1 MTHRPDSR
9 FTRISRVAGGAV
21 VAVFTGVSVAACQ
34 RAAEAEF
41 ARDGS
46 YQTTT
51 TADTPVVADQPKK
64 QEAGGQQDAEPAAPG
79 AAAPSPGG
87 DLYDGWKMY
96 AVTCERCHG
105 QDALG
110 SALAPDLRK
119 SAATLGRD
127 GFVQVVVN
135 GRIEKGMPAFKD
147 VLEPQQIENV
157 YAYVAARGSGELG
170 AGRPAQ

>member
-1 MTHRPDSR
+1 MTYRPDTR
-9 FTRISRVAGGAV
+9 FARIPRLAGGAV
-21 VAVFTGVSVAACQ
+21 VAVFTSVSLTACQ
-34 RAAEAEF
+34 RGAQAEVE
-41 ARDGS
+41 RDDS
-46 YQTTT
+46 SLTTVPV
-51 TADTPVVADQPKK
+51 DTPVVGDQPGE
-64 QEAGGQQDAEPAAPG
+64 QEAGGRTGGEAAGAEDAAPT
-79 AAAPSPGG
+79 AGG

-110 SALAPDLRK
+110 SALAPDPRR

-127 GFVQVVVN
+127 GFVQVAMN

-147 VLEPQQIENV
+147 VLEPRQIENV

-170 AGRPAQ
+170 AGRPPR

>member
-1 MTHRPDSR
+1 MTHRPDSGFAR
-9 FTRISRVAGGAV
+9 LSRLAGGAV
-21 VAVFTGVSVAACQ
+21 VALSTGLSLAACQ

-46 YQTTT
+46 YQTT
-51 TADTPVVADQPKK
+51 AMVDTPVVGDPSGE
-64 QEAGGQQDAEPAAPG
+64 QEAGGRTGGEPAG
-79 AAAPSPGG
+79 AEGGEPTAGG

-119 SAATLGRD
+119 SAATLGHD

-147 VLEPQQIENV
+147 VLEPRQIENV

-170 AGRPAQ
+170 PGRPAQ